1 MLSIIIPIVIVV
13 AIGAFI
19 VLRKNKTNDTNVIGG
34 GGGKPSETNHT
45 QEK

>member
-1 MLSIIIPIVIVV
+1 MLSIIIPIAIVV

-19 VLRKNKTNDTNVIGG
+19 VLRKSKSVDTTVIGG

>member
-19 VLRKNKTNDTNVIGG
+19 VLRKNKSVDTPITGV
-34 GGGKPSETNHT
+34 GGGKPSDGTKT

>member
-13 AIGAFI
+13 ALGIFK
-19 VLRKNKTNDTNVIGG
+19 RKSKPVETDVTIGG
-34 GGGKPSETNHT
+34 GGGKPSETTRT